1 MEADVRLDE
10 AILEELE
17 RGRGT
22 VSDIEDGLSKQIRP
36 AFERLLSSGKIIK
49 AGFPATQP
57 KRHTAYRA
65 NHSIVGGEDA
75 MRP

>member
-1 MEADVRLDE
+1 MRLDE

-49 AGFPATQP
+49 AGFPSNATEKTYSLP
-57 KRHTAYRA
+57 REPFNR
-65 NHSIVGGEDA
+65 
-75 MRP
+75 RW